1 MSRTLKKGVKVFLR
15 LSRNIIY
22 LKNFE
27 NIFSLGC
34 PIKNVQNTKMQIK
47 KIYTLQID
55 QISAQVEENFMG
67 NNLEKKNSV
76 SFHN

>member
-1 MSRTLKKGVKVFLR
+1 
-15 LSRNIIY
+15 
-22 LKNFE
+22 
-27 NIFSLGC
+27 
-34 PIKNVQNTKMQIK
+34 MQIK

-76 SFHN
+76 TFHN